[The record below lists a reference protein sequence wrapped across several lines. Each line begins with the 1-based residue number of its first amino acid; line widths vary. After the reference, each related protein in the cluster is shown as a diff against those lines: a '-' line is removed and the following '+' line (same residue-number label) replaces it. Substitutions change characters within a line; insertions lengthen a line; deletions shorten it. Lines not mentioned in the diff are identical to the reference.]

1 MPEES
6 GVVTVDADGQ
16 HQSNDI
22 VSLCQSLQYHNEKLI
37 LGVRKF
43 EGKVP
48 LRSRFGNAVTRAV
61 FSLASGKKLWD
72 TQTGLRAFRTELI
85 PFMLNIKG
93 DRYEYEMNM
102 LLNCAECGTDWVEVP
117 IRTVYL
123 NDKNTYSHFH
133 PFKDSLRIY
142 QSILKF
148 SGSSFISFVL
158 DYILFNIFSLFLG
171 ILSFRNPIFFSNI
184 LARVISCGFNYHLN
198 KKYVFHSY
206 GNHMKALKY
215 FTLAFGI
222 LAANTVLLQIL
233 TTIGIPAFSAKIMT
247 EIILFIGS
255 MLVQRFL
262 IFMPEKNKI
271 SYQRSERTHHADN
284 YKY

>member
-1 MPEES
+1 
-6 GVVTVDADGQ
+6 
-16 HQSNDI
+16 
-22 VSLCQSLQYHNEKLI
+22 
-37 LGVRKF
+37 
-43 EGKVP
+43 
-48 LRSRFGNAVTRAV
+48 
-61 FSLASGKKLWD
+61 
-72 TQTGLRAFRTELI
+72 
-85 PFMLNIKG
+85 
-93 DRYEYEMNM
+93 MNM
-102 LLNCAECGTDWVEVP
+102 LLNCAECRVDWVEVP

-123 NDKNTYSHFH
+123 NDRNTYSHFH

-222 LAANTVLLQIL
+222 LAAVITGINHYRDPCIFRQNYDGDHTFYRQYVG
-233 TTIGIPAFSAKIMT
+233 TTIPDIYA
-247 EIILFIGS
+247 
-255 MLVQRFL
+255 
-262 IFMPEKNKI
+262 
-271 SYQRSERTHHADN
+271 
-284 YKY
+284 

>member
-1 MPEES
+1 MWS
-6 GVVTVDADGQ
+6 R
-16 HQSNDI
+16 
-22 VSLCQSLQYHNEKLI
+22 
-37 LGVRKF
+37 LG
-43 EGKVP
+43 
-48 LRSRFGNAVTRAV
+48 RS
-61 FSLASGKKLWD
+61 
-72 TQTGLRAFRTELI
+72 
-85 PFMLNIKG
+85 
-93 DRYEYEMNM
+93 
-102 LLNCAECGTDWVEVP
+102 P

-123 NDKNTYSHFH
+123 NGRNTYSHFH

-271 SYQRSERTHHADN
+271 SYQRSERTSSCRQLQILI
-284 YKY
+284 YVY